1 MSNPQQ
7 KDQLSRQ
14 ERWLLRRQEKLRA
27 QQGGIRK
34 RGLHRVLKIAL
45 WILVIAGPIGGL
57 IAYEATRPPTPE
69 DDIISRNGIHWHPQ
83 LTITIK
89 GQDQEISPNIG
100 LGGAE
105 MTIHTHD
112 TSGTIHEEIPGL
124 VTKEDI
130 KLGRFF
136 KIWGKQ
142 FTSTCIFDQCNGP
155 EGKVSMTVN
164 GKANTDFDNYLM
176 HDKDTIEIR
185 YE

>member
-1 MSNPQQ
+1 MDHQQSN
-7 KDQLSRQ
+7 KQLSGQ
-14 ERWLLRRQEKLRA
+14 ERWLARRQEKLKT
-27 QQGGIRK
+27 QQSGVRNKGFNRT
-34 RGLHRVLKIAL
+34 LKIFL
-45 WILVIAGPIGGL
+45 WVLVIAGSIGGL

-69 DDIISRNGIHWHPQ
+69 GDIISRNGIHWHPK
-83 LTITIK
+83 LTINIK
-89 GQDQEISPNIG
+89 GQDQEIQPDIG

-112 TSGTIHEEIPGL
+112 TSGTIHQEIPGL

-142 FTSTCIFDQCNGP
+142 FTSTCIFDKCNGP

-164 GKANTDFDNYLM
+164 GKANTDFENYLM
-176 HDKDTIEIR
+176 HDKDTIEIH